1 VLADI
6 GDKCK
11 NSLISGIIKNYF
23 YMGDLMTGSDS
34 MKEPKEIVKQVSLEL
49 EKVGIHFIKWILSH
63 QEIIENVENAGENKT
78 LSMDDN

>member
-1 VLADI
+1 
-6 GDKCK
+6 
-11 NSLISGIIKNYF
+11 
-23 YMGDLMTGSDS
+23 
-34 MKEPKEIVKQVSLEL
+34 LEL